1 MVYQSR
7 PLYCLFGFDVT
18 EREATIIKNN
28 FVLSNTGI
36 VWMEYDEINNFW
48 KIVTWNDHAHL
59 G

>member
-1 MVYQSR
+1 
-7 PLYCLFGFDVT
+7 VT
-18 EREATIIKNN
+18 AREATIIKNN

-48 KIVTWNDHAHL
+48 KIVTWNDHSHL